1 MNQLATIR
9 RAHILWG
16 LLLLCGFLFGIRLF
30 YLQVLRHNYYETQAV
45 AEHQKKFVLPAKRGL
60 IYAHDRDGVTPLVMN
75 EPVFLLYAD
84 PRYVRNPQSTAET
97 IAHAVGGDIKEYRE
111 KLSEGKK
118 SYVVLA
124 KKLTKAQADAIKKAE
139 LYGIGLTQSERRVY
153 PEGELGAQVLGFVN
167 DEGIGQ
173 YGIEGAL
180 NGRLNGTDGLLK
192 AVTDVR
198 GIPLS
203 ISNQN
208 VMKPAK
214 DGQNLVLSIDRNVQ
228 SYAEEALKAG
238 LDKVKAK
245 HGSALVID
253 PSNGS
258 IVAMANYPTY
268 DPSKYTEVED
278 YTAFQNSTISQP
290 YEVGSVMKVLTMAT
304 GINEKAITKDST
316 FNNRDEVQ
324 VDDATIKNVVKHP
337 GSTTMTR
344 VLQDSL
350 NTGVVYVLTQLGG
363 GKINHQA
370 KEKLYQY
377 FTERFGFGKKTG
389 IELAGE
395 SPGYLFSPDDEQGN
409 AVRYANMSFGQG
421 MTVTMLQDAAA
432 FASAINGGDYYKPR
446 IVEGAY
452 DKDNNKIVPY
462 KLPEKQNVLNPD
474 TSAQIRDM
482 IITALRNTPALDKA
496 DKPGYNIGGKS
507 GTSQIIDKR
516 TGKYIDENAIGTY
529 IGFGGNETP
538 KYVIMIR
545 VEDSKI
551 GAAFYAGS
559 AAAAP
564 IFADISNWL
573 LDYYKI
579 PPLKQ

>member
-1 MNQLATIR
+1 
-9 RAHILWG
+9 
-16 LLLLCGFLFGIRLF
+16 
-30 YLQVLRHNYYETQAV
+30 
-45 AEHQKKFVLPAKRGL
+45 
-60 IYAHDRDGVTPLVMN
+60 
-75 EPVFLLYAD
+75 
-84 PRYVRNPQSTAET
+84 
-97 IAHAVGGDIKEYRE
+97 
-111 KLSEGKK
+111 
-118 SYVVLA
+118 
-124 KKLTKAQADAIKKAE
+124 
-139 LYGIGLTQSERRVY
+139 
-153 PEGELGAQVLGFVN
+153 
-167 DEGIGQ
+167 
-173 YGIEGAL
+173 
-180 NGRLNGTDGLLK
+180 
-192 AVTDVR
+192 
-198 GIPLS
+198 
-203 ISNQN
+203 
-208 VMKPAK
+208 
-214 DGQNLVLSIDRNVQ
+214 
-228 SYAEEALKAG
+228 
-238 LDKVKAK
+238 
-245 HGSALVID
+245 
-253 PSNGS
+253 
-258 IVAMANYPTY
+258 
-268 DPSKYTEVED
+268 
-278 YTAFQNSTISQP
+278 
-290 YEVGSVMKVLTMAT
+290 
-304 GINEKAITKDST
+304 
-316 FNNRDEVQ
+316 
-324 VDDATIKNVVKHP
+324 
-337 GSTTMTR
+337 
-344 VLQDSL
+344 
-350 NTGVVYVLTQLGG
+350 
-363 GKINHQA
+363 
-370 KEKLYQY
+370 
-377 FTERFGFGKKTG
+377 
-389 IELAGE
+389 
-395 SPGYLFSPDDEQGN
+395 
-409 AVRYANMSFGQG
+409 